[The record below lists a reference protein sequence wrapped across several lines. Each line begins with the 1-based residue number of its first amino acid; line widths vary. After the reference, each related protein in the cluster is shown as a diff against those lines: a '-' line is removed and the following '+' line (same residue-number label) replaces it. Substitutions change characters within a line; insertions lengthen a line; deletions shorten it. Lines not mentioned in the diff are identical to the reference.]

1 MKSFKKVLVLTFTV
15 IGLAIVLSR
24 PALALSRRALLD
36 INRDGVISLADK
48 KAVQDNLGMV
58 NPTGVNALADVN
70 QDGTISGQDLSAVVK
85 EIGQTVS
92 NCEIA
97 DITNDGVFNY
107 DDLNIVGNYYFQE
120 TNSVNMMADLT
131 GDGFIDILDLAK
143 MGGLFGCTW

>member
-15 IGLAIVLSR
+15 IGLAIVISR

>member
-120 TNSVNMMADLT
+120 ANSVNMMADLT